1 MKTRFTWNSRK
12 TAGLLIGLLVPLL
25 AIPLVILILSLA
37 QNFPFIL
44 YWNKFLDSPMIRSKI
59 ISLCIIPNLGVFYF
73 FLNRE
78 RYDIARGIIIASAC
92 FLPYIL
98 YVNLS

>member
-1 MKTRFTWNSRK
+1 MKTRLSWNSRK
-12 TAGLLIGLLVPLL
+12 TAGLLIGILVPLL
-25 AIPLVILILSLA
+25 AIPLIILILSMS
-37 QNFPFIL
+37 QHFPFMM
-44 YWNKFLDSPMIRSKI
+44 YWHKFMESSVVRSKI

-78 RYDIARGIIIASAC
+78 RYDIARGIIIGSAC

-98 YVNLS
+98 YVNLF

>member
-1 MKTRFTWNSRK
+1 MKTRFTWNSRR
-12 TAGLLIGLLVPLL
+12 TAGLLIGILVPLL

-37 QNFPFIL
+37 QHRPFML
-44 YWNKFLDSPMIRSKI
+44 YWNQFLDSPMIRSKI

-98 YVNLS
+98 YVNFS